1 MKLIPP
7 KLIQKDLTDIDFR
20 WHNLQIQIEKE
31 LLKTNSQLLNISH
44 KLGID
49 YLVIGSINLFQ
60 STNSYNTETL
70 NYLIDIKAKKI
81 INIKQINHNLYASD
95 TLTKYNSHGLAPSKI
110 KAYQKVLKG
119 IDKMFKESRVKTQ
132 NRFL

>member
-20 WHNLQIQIEKE
+20 WHNLQRQIEKE
-31 LLKTNSQLLNISH
+31 LLKPNSQLLNISH

-70 NYLIDIKAKKI
+70 NYLIDIKAKK
-81 INIKQINHNLYASD
+81 NKSW
-95 TLTKYNSHGLAPSKI
+95 K
-110 KAYQKVLKG
+110 
-119 IDKMFKESRVKTQ
+119 F
-132 NRFL
+132 